1 MTNRNLALIGAAL
14 LLVGLFTPVV
24 SVPFVGNVNLFN
36 NGSNMI
42 AIMLACLAALSAALT
57 AKERLRDLI
66 WSGLTASLIL
76 AYIFVRLQFALS
88 QMRESIAEQMQQNPI
103 MVLAQNAIG
112 SIQLQ
117 WGWLVLVSGAGLLV
131 YVGYIVRKA
140 DGSPRFALGDNVSRA
155 VVGVSL
161 LLLLCAPAW
170 DLLLRSQVVP
180 NIPTGPVA
188 ESHPNP
194 PVISPIVG
202 SSPSPTAEET
212 TYVNQN
218 LHLYDLDARYYDS
231 ILNGRVSGVRF
242 KIQNNGTRTLN
253 RVTVRVVFNDAQGS
267 PIAEQEY
274 SPVLVSEYNFEP
286 NNGPL
291 RPHYIWQQPPDR
303 FFTAD
308 HVPSEWATGRAT
320 ATITSIEFAP
330 N

>member
-1 MTNRNLALIGAAL
+1 MTNRNLAFIGAAL
-14 LLVGLFTPVV
+14 LLVGLFTPIV
-24 SVPFVGNVNLFN
+24 SMPFVGNVNLFN

-42 AIMLACLAALSAALT
+42 AIMLAGLAALSAALT

-66 WSGLTASLIL
+66 WSGLAASLIL

-88 QMRESIAEQMQQNPI
+88 HMRESIAEQMQQNPI
-103 MVLAQNAIG
+103 AVLAQNAIG

-117 WGWLVLVSGAGLLV
+117 WGWLALVSGAGLLV
-131 YVGYIVRKA
+131 YVGYVARKA
-140 DGSPRFALGDNVSRA
+140 EGSPRFTLGDNVSRA
-155 VVGVSL
+155 IVGVSL
-161 LLLLCAPAW
+161 LLVLCAPVW
-170 DLLLRSQVVP
+170 DLLLRSQAVP
-180 NIPTGPVA
+180 TAPAGPAA

-194 PVISPIVG
+194 PMISPVVG
-202 SSPSPTAEET
+202 NSRNPTAEEA
-212 TYVNQN
+212 TYVSQN
-218 LHLYDLDARYYDS
+218 LRLYDLDARYYDS
-231 ILNGRVSGVRF
+231 VLSGRVPGVRF
-242 KIQNNGTRTLN
+242 KIQNNGNRTLN

-286 NNGPL
+286 DNGPL
-291 RPHYIWQQPPDR
+291 RPHYIWQQPADR